1 MSARERI
8 GFIGLGVMGAPMAR
22 NLLRAGYEV
31 VVLNRT
37 PEKAA
42 ALVEEGAAAASDP
55 RDVAERS
62 DVVITMLPDSPDV
75 RCVIAGEHGVLEG
88 ARPGQLV
95 IDMSTIAPAVA
106 RELAAAAATSGVAML
121 DAPVSGGDVGAREGR
136 LSIMVGGAAADLE
149 RVRPILGVLGTSIT
163 HVGPAGA
170 GQVTKACNQLIVAL
184 TIAAVSEALVLGT
197 EAGVEPARIL
207 EAISGG
213 LAGSK
218 VIELKGEKLLAGDFE
233 PGFRV
238 DLHHKDLGIALA
250 TAREFDVALPLTAA
264 VDQMLQRL
272 RRKGLGA
279 KDHTALLAL
288 MGE

>member
-37 PEKAA
+37 SQKAA
-42 ALVEEGAAAASDP
+42 PLVEEGAAAASDP

-75 RCVIAGEHGVLEG
+75 RHVIVGEHGVLEG